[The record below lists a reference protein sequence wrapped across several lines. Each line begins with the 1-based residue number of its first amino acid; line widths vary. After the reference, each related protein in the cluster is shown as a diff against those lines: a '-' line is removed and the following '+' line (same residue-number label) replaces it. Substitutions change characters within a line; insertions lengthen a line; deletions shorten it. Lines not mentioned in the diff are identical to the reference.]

1 MFLASDRPVKIIE
14 KMSISNR
21 LKQVAG
27 LVTEGYVI
35 ADIGTDHGYVPV
47 YLLRNGRIPSAIAV
61 DLSRGSLDK
70 ARENAERAGLSD
82 LIECRLSDG
91 LSDVSPGEAQCI
103 IICGMGG
110 ILMRR
115 ILDNGI
121 QTVLSAKELILS
133 PHRNPELI
141 YEFIEQNGFVITDD
155 LEIEDKKK
163 KYKVIKSIN
172 PTL

>member
-1 MFLASDRPVKIIE
+1 
-14 KMSISNR
+14 MSISKR

-47 YLLRNGRIPSAIAV
+47 YLLREGKIPRAIAV
-61 DLSRGSLDK
+61 DLSKGSLQK
-70 ARENAERAGLSD
+70 AIENAERAGLSD
-82 LIECRLSDG
+82 KIDCRLSDG
-91 LSDVSPGEAQCI
+91 LKDVVPGEADSI

-115 ILDNGI
+115 ILDEGLE
-121 QTVLSAKELILS
+121 TVLSAKELILS

-141 YEFIEQNGFVITDD
+141 YEFTEQNGFIIADE
-155 LEIEDKKK
+155 LEFEDKKR
-163 KYKVIKSIN
+163 KYKVIKVIKS
-172 PTL
+172 

>member
-1 MFLASDRPVKIIE
+1 
-14 KMSISNR
+14 MSISYR

-35 ADIGTDHGYVPV
+35 ADIGTDHGFVPI
-47 YLLRNGRIPSAIAV
+47 YLLREGRIPKAIAV
-61 DLSRGSLDK
+61 DVSKGSLQK
-70 ARENAERAGLSD
+70 AMENAGRAGLKD
-82 LIECRLSDG
+82 KIDCRLSDG
-91 LSDVSPGEAQCI
+91 LHDVAPGEADCI

-115 ILDNGI
+115 ILDEGLD
-121 QTVLSAKELILS
+121 TALSAKELILS

-163 KYKVIKSIN
+163 KYKVIRAIKS
-172 PTL
+172 